1 LPLVPLGESVT
12 KDGSQSEGK
21 IQKLIRIAAGNISLG
36 SSESFIKHI
45 KRAVFI

>member
-1 LPLVPLGESVT
+1 VT

-21 IQKLIRIAAGNISLG
+21 FEQLIRIAAGNISLG
-36 SSESFIKHI
+36 SSESFIEYI